1 MGLGIKMAEKQKESV
16 EEKTTEK
23 TDVSDEAEVDEKI
36 DSSELTELKIQIL
49 RDEIERLKAELQI
62 IKSSAMSMLNKP
74 SATSQDL
81 IVGGS
86 QRVVE
91 RKAPL
96 PEWVNLPWMY
106 VKPEN
111 TKFLESW
118 RSDWSDYLL
127 KWAKFL
133 IIHLISVAE
142 LMQKNPFDKLSEV
155 ALRDILEYMNSKS
168 TIKWWDKDKT
178 LVRIYWRS
186 LEDWCEL
193 IYRWALETG
202 RLDFTLFEIMDE
214 KEEFSSLPSEDIKE
228 IMKIMVKKNF
238 AEWMGKKRE
247 LVKIKF

>member
-1 MGLGIKMAEKQKESV
+1 MVEKEKENV
-16 EEKTTEK
+16 KEKTTKK
-23 TDVSDEAEVDEKI
+23 TNIPDEAEI
-36 DSSELTELKIQIL
+36 DGTLDASELTELKIQIL
-49 RDEIERLKAELQI
+49 REEIERLKAELQI
-62 IKSSAMSMLNKP
+62 MKSTATSMLNKP
-74 SATSQDL
+74 SITSQDL
-81 IVGGS
+81 IIDSS
-86 QRVVE
+86 QKVVE
-91 RKAPL
+91 KKAPL

-106 VKPEN
+106 FKPEN

-118 RSDWSDYLL
+118 RSDWSDYLV

-202 RLDFTLFEIMDE
+202 RLDFTLFELMDE
-214 KEEFSSLPSEDIKE
+214 KEDFSSLPSEDIKE

-247 LVKIKF
+247 MVKIKF

>member
-1 MGLGIKMAEKQKESV
+1 MTEKQKERV
-16 EEKTTEK
+16 KQKTTKEPNI
-23 TDVSDEAEVDEKI
+23 SEADETEIDEML
-36 DSSELTELKIQIL
+36 DASELSELKIQML
-49 RDEIERLKAELQI
+49 QEEIERLKTELQI
-62 IKSSAMSMLNKP
+62 IKSSAMRILTKSP
-74 SATSQDL
+74 STSQDL
-81 IVGGS
+81 IIDS
-86 QRVVE
+86 SLQVVE

-111 TKFLESW
+111 NKFLESW
-118 RSDWSDYLL
+118 RSDWSDYMF

-133 IIHLISVAE
+133 IIHLISVSE

-155 ALRDILEYMNSKS
+155 TLRDILDYMSSKNN
-168 TIKWWDKDKT
+168 IKWWDKDKT

-193 IYRWALETG
+193 VYRWALKTG

-214 KEEFSSLPSEDIKE
+214 KEEFSSLPPEDIKE
-228 IMKIMVKKNF
+228 IMKIMVEKDF

-247 LVKIKF
+247 MVKIKF

>member
-1 MGLGIKMAEKQKESV
+1 MAEKQKESAK
-16 EEKTTEK
+16 EKTTK
-23 TDVSDEAEVDEKI
+23 KPNISDETEI
-36 DSSELTELKIQIL
+36 DGALDASELTELKIQML
-49 RDEIERLKAELQI
+49 REEIERLKTELQI
-62 IKSSAMSMLNKP
+62 IKSSAMGILTKP
-74 SATSQDL
+74 STTSQD
-81 IVGGS
+81 IIIDSS
-86 QRVVE
+86 QQVVE

-96 PEWVNLPWMY
+96 PEWVKLPWMY

-118 RSDWSDYLL
+118 RSDWSDYML

-214 KEEFSSLPSEDIKE
+214 KEEFSSLPTEDVKE
-228 IMKIMVKKNF
+228 IMKIMVEKNF

-247 LVKIKF
+247 MVKIKF